1 MVVLATGVVDTNVD
15 DVKRRRIHQTKIGLG
30 TTVVKSSSQMGI
42 QAIKG
47 ENMI

>member
-1 MVVLATGVVDTNVD
+1 MVLATGVIDTNVD
-15 DVKRRRIHQTKIGLG
+15 DVRHRCIHQTKIGLG

>member
-1 MVVLATGVVDTNVD
+1 MVLATGVVDSNVD
-15 DVKRRRIHQTKIGLG
+15 DVRRRSIHQTKIGLG

-47 ENMI
+47 RNMI

>member
-1 MVVLATGVVDTNVD
+1 MVLATGVVDTNVD
-15 DVKRRRIHQTKIGLG
+15 DARRRHIHHTKIGLG

-42 QAIKG
+42 QAFKG